1 MHVIY
6 KTLLYIFREKPLK
19 MAFEYLRLGFMKL
32 EEQQLHD
39 ALHFLTKAHFQAT
52 EAVHTATS
60 FQCLLKAVKM
70 KLTSYTLMEAAVE
83 LDGDLKILS
92 KQTFKTL
99 IISRRAL
106 FHRPSLP
113 SKKKI
118 EQHQSMPQ
126 IWVGNNN

>member
-1 MHVIY
+1 M
-6 KTLLYIFREKPLK
+6 LREKPLK

-70 KLTSYTLMEAAVE
+70 NLTSYTLMEAAVE
-83 LDGDLKILS
+83 LDGNLKYYQD
-92 KQTFKTL
+92 KHVEF
-99 IISRRAL
+99 
-106 FHRPSLP
+106 
-113 SKKKI
+113 
-118 EQHQSMPQ
+118 
-126 IWVGNNN
+126 

>member
-1 MHVIY
+1 
-6 KTLLYIFREKPLK
+6 

-83 LDGDLKILS
+83 LDGNLKYYNL
-92 KQTFKTL
+92 QL
-99 IISRRAL
+99 LQLLQIISRRPL
-106 FHRPSLP
+106 FHPSSLP

-118 EQHQSMPQ
+118 EKHQRLPQ
-126 IWVGNNN
+126 IWIGNNN

>member
-1 MHVIY
+1 
-6 KTLLYIFREKPLK
+6 

-83 LDGDLKILS
+83 LDGNLKYYWDKHVKLS
-92 KQTFKTL
+92 NNFKESSVSSLFIAFQKENWKTSETASNLDWKQ
-99 IISRRAL
+99 
-106 FHRPSLP
+106 
-113 SKKKI
+113 
-118 EQHQSMPQ
+118 
-126 IWVGNNN
+126 